1 MSNQCPSC
9 GGFCKRS
16 GCERANVV
24 PSKHTSGPWYV
35 APSLNE
41 IVNADHGLLR
51 YDIRADYIL
60 IGALY
65 KNEADARLIEAAP
78 DLLKA
83 LSCLVEIEDGPGM
96 AVIGWPEVMDAARA
110 AIAKATGVSDE

>member
-1 MSNQCPSC
+1 MSKSTP
-9 GGFCKRS
+9 
-16 GCERANVV
+16 
-24 PSKHTSGPWYV
+24 GPWYV

-41 IVNADHGLLR
+41 IVNADHGFLR
-51 YDIRADYIL
+51 YDIRADYLL

-65 KNEADARLIEAAP
+65 ENKADARLIEAAP

-96 AVIGWPEVMDAARA
+96 AVVGWPEAMDAARA
-110 AIAKATGVSDE
+110 AISKATGGSDE